1 MSLPPD
7 TSPGIANASG
17 YLQHHLQ
24 ELTKQ
29 QNVSEHAINTT
40 LAGLMAQLQ
49 QLTQLMTSSAPA
61 LTIALPPVP
70 IPSPP
75 VSSPSPV
82 PDTLSKQRARP
93 KLPSS
98 PDFSGERSSGQAFF
112 NSCTLYLHLALCN
125 DRPQCLQVFYTWTAS
140 LFHIT
145 LYI

>member
-7 TSPGIANASG
+7 TSPGIANAPG

-49 QLTQLMTSSAPA
+49 QLTQLMTNSAPA

-75 VSSPSPV
+75 VSFPSPV
-82 PDTLSKQRARP
+82 PDILSKQ
-93 KLPSS
+93 
-98 PDFSGERSSGQAFF
+98 
-112 NSCTLYLHLALCN
+112 
-125 DRPQCLQVFYTWTAS
+125 
-140 LFHIT
+140 
-145 LYI
+145 